1 MDTSQETPVGFSLD
15 GRSLIIGAVLIGV
28 GSAIGLTG
36 LGICSASVIAATRQW
51 ISEMEVPPQEIA
63 RQKWNLA
70 RAAALAG
77 ADAWRKG
84 SAEYT
89 SSLPAAD

>member
-1 MDTSQETPVGFSLD
+1 MDTSQETPVGFSPD
-15 GRSLIIGAVLIGV
+15 SRSLILGAVLIGV

-36 LGICSASVIAATRQW
+36 LGICSASVVSATRQW
-51 ISEMEVPPQEIA
+51 ISEMEVPPQQIA

-84 SAEYT
+84 AAEYDP
-89 SSLPAAD
+89 SLTAAD